1 MTCIN
6 LVEKYDFKHKIV
18 VDVTVMFVM
27 IRQLMLIDILEDNY
41 LNGKNFSNVYTWSP
55 TKL

>member
-41 LNGKNFSNVYTWSP
+41 LNGKNFSNVCTRSP